1 MASEHQNQIKEN
13 EKKKQLS
20 KADATCRFE
29 FCARFKRMKTKNH
42 SSRRRKEKKIRSK
55 QRKMFFLNIK
65 KCIYDAPRKP

>member
-13 EKKKQLS
+13 EKKNQLS

-42 SSRRRKEKKIRSK
+42 SSRRRKEKKFVQNNGK
-55 QRKMFFLNIK
+55 CFFLT
-65 KCIYDAPRKP
+65 